1 MSRCKLIDPSFFL
14 QYINSSPDGVLNI
27 GRVASSIAKVV
38 GVFFKLF
45 LILDWFVSTAFV
57 MVFQLELMV
66 IWFFRRIGCDRSKNL
81 SSKFGVYEFL
91 VFREILAHSSNPYI
105 SDYLNRDF

>member
-45 LILDWFVSTAFV
+45 LILD
-57 MVFQLELMV
+57 
-66 IWFFRRIGCDRSKNL
+66 
-81 SSKFGVYEFL
+81 
-91 VFREILAHSSNPYI
+91 
-105 SDYLNRDF
+105 